1 MEVEMAK
8 GNFGTVINC
17 MDGRTQLPVN
27 DFLRK
32 EYVLDY
38 IDTVTEPGPVKMLA
52 ENTAGVESIK
62 QRVNI
67 SIQAHGSKLIAIV
80 AHYDCAGNPVPK
92 ETQYEQVKLALKNV
106 SGWNYPVQLIGLW
119 VNENWE
125 VEPI

>member
-1 MEVEMAK
+1 MAK
-8 GNFGTVINC
+8 GNFGTAINC

-27 DFLRK
+27 DYLRK
-32 EYVLDY
+32 KYNLDF

-52 ENTAGVESIK
+52 ENTAGAESIK
-62 QRVNI
+62 QRVDI

-80 AHYDCAGNPVPK
+80 AHHDCAGNPVQK
-92 ETQYEQVKLALKNV
+92 ETQYEQVKLALKNL

-125 VEPI
+125 VEPIR

>member
-1 MEVEMAK
+1 MAK
-8 GNFGTVINC
+8 EKFGTAINC

-27 DFLRK
+27 DYLRK
-32 EYVLDY
+32 EYGLDF

-52 ENTAGVESIK
+52 DNTAGVESIR

-80 AHYDCAGNPVPK
+80 AHHDCAGNPVPK

-106 SGWNYPVQLIGLW
+106 SAWNYPVQLIGLW

-125 VEPI
+125 VKPIS